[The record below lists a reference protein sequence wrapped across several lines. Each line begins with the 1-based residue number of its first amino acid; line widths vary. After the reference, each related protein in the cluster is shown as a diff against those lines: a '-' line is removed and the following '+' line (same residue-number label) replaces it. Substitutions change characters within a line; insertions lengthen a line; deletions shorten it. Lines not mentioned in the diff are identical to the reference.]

1 MKNYQSIVQFWKCTL
16 FFLLAFIS
24 ITANAQEQNRHPE
37 NIWTLERI
45 LDSIE
50 VQNAG
55 LQQFAFKTN
64 ASNKQ
69 AEAVKAW
76 DAPSIGVGLSE
87 FPYNVPKGMEA
98 RKMPMIRLQQMFP
111 NFARQK
117 NQKAYFESF
126 SQLNKDDRETMKN
139 QLIFQAKNIFTEAY
153 IAEKKLAVLE
163 QQEKQIQL
171 LLKIAEGRLQYG
183 KADLPNI
190 YKIRARLSDL
200 KSQRIKIESV
210 VSQSAA
216 ILNSLMNRSIGQP
229 LEIDTLANPAPNQI
243 NILGIDSGYIQ
254 NHRSDIERISNEI
267 ETARLQQ
274 KSILS
279 QSKPTFGITWD
290 NMRMDGGMYMYN
302 IMAMVTI
309 PIARWSSKGYKNEA
323 QAIDYDIQ
331 ARQKVFE
338 DKVQQ
343 TLGAVRKQQ
352 LEIQTGEED
361 LNIFKTEVIP
371 AYQKALQANMD
382 ALGENQGNIYE
393 TLTAW
398 EDLTAKEFEYYEKLS
413 DLMKSAIRLEA
424 EIQQY

>member
-1 MKNYQSIVQFWKCTL
+1 MKTHQSIAQFWKCHL
-16 FFLLAFIS
+16 FFLFAFIS
-24 ITANAQEQNRHPE
+24 VAANAQEQNSSRE
-37 NIWTLERI
+37 NIWKLERV

-55 LQQFAFKTN
+55 LQQFALKTN

-76 DAPSIGVGLSE
+76 DAPSIGLGLSE
-87 FPYNVPKGMEA
+87 FPYNVPKGMDA
-98 RKMPMIRLQQMFP
+98 RKMPMIRAQQMFP

-117 NQKAYFESF
+117 NQKAYYESF
-126 SQLNKDDRETMKN
+126 SQLNKNDRETMKN
-139 QLIFQAKNIFTEAY
+139 QLFFQAKNTFTEAY

-190 YKIRARLSDL
+190 YKIRAKLSDL

-210 VSQSAA
+210 VGQSSAV
-216 ILNSLMNRSIGQP
+216 LNSLMNRPVGQP
-229 LEIDTLANPAPNQI
+229 LEIDTLADLAANRI
-243 NILGIDSGYIQ
+243 NILSIDSGYIQ
-254 NHRSDIERISNEI
+254 NHRSDIQRISNEI
-267 ETARLQQ
+267 ETDKLQQ

-279 QSKPTFGITWD
+279 KSKPTFGITLD
-290 NMRMDGGMYMYN
+290 NMRMAGGMYMYN
-302 IMAMVTI
+302 VMAMVTI
-309 PIARWSSKGYKNEA
+309 PIAPWSSKGYKNKA
-323 QAIDYDIQ
+323 QSIDFEIQ
-331 ARQKVFE
+331 AKQKDFE

-352 LEIQTGEED
+352 LEIQTTEQD

-371 AYQKALQANMD
+371 AYQKTLQANLD

-398 EDLTAKEFEYYEKLS
+398 EDLTMKEFEYYEKLS
-413 DLMKSAIRLEA
+413 DLIKSKIELQAA
-424 EIQQY
+424 IQQY

>member
-1 MKNYQSIVQFWKCTL
+1 MKTYQSIIRFWKYYL
-16 FFLLAFIS
+16 FFLFTFIS
-24 ITANAQEQNRHPE
+24 VAANAQEQNSSPE
-37 NIWTLERI
+37 DIWKLERI

-55 LQQFAFKTN
+55 LQQFALKTN

-98 RKMPMIRLQQMFP
+98 RKMPMIRVQQMFP

-126 SQLNKDDRETMKN
+126 SQLNKNDRETMKN
-139 QLIFQAKNIFTEAY
+139 QLFFQAKNTFTEAY
-153 IAEKKLAVLE
+153 IAEKKLAVLD

-190 YKIRARLSDL
+190 YKIRAKLSDL

-210 VSQSAA
+210 VGQSSA
-216 ILNSLMNRSIGQP
+216 ILNSLMNRPVGQS
-229 LEIDTLANPAPNQI
+229 LKIDTLADPAANRI
-243 NILGIDSGYIQ
+243 NILSIDSGYIQ
-254 NHRSDIERISNEI
+254 NHRSDIQRISNEI
-267 ETARLQQ
+267 ETDKLQQ

-279 QSKPTFGITWD
+279 QSKPTFGITLD
-290 NMRMDGGMYMYN
+290 NMRMAGGMYMYN
-302 IMAMVTI
+302 VMAMVTI
-309 PIARWSSKGYKNEA
+309 PIAPWSKKGYKNEA
-323 QAIDYDIQ
+323 QSLDYEIQ
-331 ARQKVFE
+331 AKQKDFE

-343 TLGAVRKQQ
+343 TLGVVHKQQ
-352 LEIQTGEED
+352 LEIQTAEKD

-371 AYQKALQANMD
+371 AYKKTLQANLD

-398 EDLTAKEFEYYEKLS
+398 EDLTMKEFEYYEKLS
-413 DLMKSAIRLEA
+413 DLIKSKIELQAA
-424 EIQQY
+424 IQQY

>member
-1 MKNYQSIVQFWKCTL
+1 MKTYQSITQFWKCNL
-16 FFLLAFIS
+16 FFLFAFIS
-24 ITANAQEQNRHPE
+24 IAANAQGQNSHSE

-55 LQQFAFKTN
+55 LQQFALKTD

-69 AEAVKAW
+69 AKAVKAW

-87 FPYNVPKGMEA
+87 FPYNVPKGMAA

-111 NFARQK
+111 NFTRQK
-117 NQKAYFESF
+117 NQKAYYESF
-126 SQLNKDDRETMKN
+126 SRLNKDDRETMKN
-139 QLIFQAKNIFTEAY
+139 QLFFQAKNAFTEAY
-153 IAEKKLAVLE
+153 IAKKKLEVLE

-183 KADLPNI
+183 KAKLPNI
-190 YKIRARLSDL
+190 YKIRAKLSDL

-216 ILNSLMNRSIGQP
+216 ILNSLMNRPVRQP
-229 LEIDTLANPAPNQI
+229 LEIDTLTNLAANRI
-243 NILGIDSGYIQ
+243 NILSIDSGYIKS
-254 NHRSDIERISNEI
+254 HRSDIQRISNEI

-274 KSILS
+274 KSILL
-279 QSKPTFGITWD
+279 QGKPTFGLTWD
-290 NMRMDGGMYMYN
+290 NMRMTGGMYMYN

-309 PIARWSSKGYKNEA
+309 PIAPWSAKGYKNDA
-323 QAIDYDIQ
+323 QSIDYEIQ
-331 ARQKVFE
+331 AKQKDFE

-343 TLGAVRKQQ
+343 TLGAVRKRQ
-352 LEIQTGEED
+352 LEIQTAEKD

-371 AYQKALQANMD
+371 AYQKTLQANLD

-398 EDLTAKEFEYYEKLS
+398 EDLTMKEFEYYEKLS
-413 DLMKSAIRLEA
+413 DLIKSKIGLQAA
-424 EIQQY
+424 IQQY

>member
-1 MKNYQSIVQFWKCTL
+1 MKTYQSITQFWKCYL
-16 FFLLAFIS
+16 FFLFAFIS
-24 ITANAQEQNRHPE
+24 VAANAQEQNSSPE
-37 NIWTLERI
+37 NIWKLERV

-55 LQQFAFKTN
+55 LQQFALKTN

-87 FPYNVPKGMEA
+87 FPYNVPKGMDA
-98 RKMPMIRLQQMFP
+98 RKMPMIRMQQMFP

-117 NQKAYFESF
+117 NQKAYYESF
-126 SQLNKDDRETMKN
+126 SQLNKNDRETMKN
-139 QLIFQAKNIFTEAY
+139 QLFFQAKNTFTEAY

-163 QQEKQIQL
+163 QQEKQIKL

-190 YKIRARLSDL
+190 YKIRAKLSDL

-210 VSQSAA
+210 VSQSSA
-216 ILNSLMNRSIGQP
+216 ILNSLMNRPVGQP
-229 LEIDTLANPAPNQI
+229 LEIDTLADLAANRI
-243 NILGIDSGYIQ
+243 NILSIDSGYIQ

-267 ETARLQQ
+267 NTARLRQ

-279 QSKPTFGITWD
+279 QSKPTFGVTLD
-290 NMRMDGGMYMYN
+290 NMRMAGGVYMYN
-302 IMAMVTI
+302 VMAMVTI
-309 PIARWSSKGYKNEA
+309 PIAPWSAKGYKNEA
-323 QAIDYDIQ
+323 QSLDYEIQ
-331 ARQKVFE
+331 AKQKDFE

-343 TLGAVRKQQ
+343 TLGVVHKQQ
-352 LEIQTGEED
+352 LEIQTAEED

-371 AYQKALQANMD
+371 AYQKTLQANLD

-398 EDLTAKEFEYYEKLS
+398 EDLTMKEFEYYEKLS
-413 DLMKSAIRLEA
+413 DLIKSKIELQAAIQE
-424 EIQQY
+424 Y

>member
-1 MKNYQSIVQFWKCTL
+1 MKTYQSIIQFWKYYL
-16 FFLLAFIS
+16 FFLFTFIS
-24 ITANAQEQNRHPE
+24 VAANAQEQNSSPE
-37 NIWTLERI
+37 DIWTLERI

-55 LQQFAFKTN
+55 LQQFALKTN

-98 RKMPMIRLQQMFP
+98 REMPMIRVQQMFP

-126 SQLNKDDRETMKN
+126 SQLNKNDRETMKN
-139 QLIFQAKNIFTEAY
+139 QLFFQAKNTFTEAY
-153 IAEKKLAVLE
+153 IAEKKLAVLN

-190 YKIRARLSDL
+190 YKIRAKLSDL

-210 VSQSAA
+210 VGQSSA
-216 ILNSLMNRSIGQP
+216 ILNSLMNRPLGQP
-229 LEIDTLANPAPNQI
+229 LKIDTLADPVANRI
-243 NILGIDSGYIQ
+243 NILSIDSGYIQ
-254 NHRSDIERISNEI
+254 NHRSDIQRISNEI
-267 ETARLQQ
+267 ETDKLQQ

-279 QSKPTFGITWD
+279 KSKPTFGITLD
-290 NMRMDGGMYMYN
+290 NMRMAGGMYMYN
-302 IMAMVTI
+302 VMAMVTI
-309 PIARWSSKGYKNEA
+309 PIAPWSKKGYKNEA
-323 QAIDYDIQ
+323 QSLDYEIR
-331 ARQKVFE
+331 AKQKDFE

-352 LEIQTGEED
+352 LEIQTAEQD

-371 AYQKALQANMD
+371 AYQKTLQANLD

-398 EDLTAKEFEYYEKLS
+398 EDLTMKEFEYYEKLS
-413 DLMKSAIRLEA
+413 DLIKSKIELQAA
-424 EIQQY
+424 IQQY